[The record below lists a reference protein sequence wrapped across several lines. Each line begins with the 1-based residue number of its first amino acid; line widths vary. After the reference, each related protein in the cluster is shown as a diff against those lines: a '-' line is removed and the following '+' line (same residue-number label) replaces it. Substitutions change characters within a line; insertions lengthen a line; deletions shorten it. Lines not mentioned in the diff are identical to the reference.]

1 MITKEYSDD
10 HKELYI
16 ISDDNLPVI
25 TLDYDDVDHDLV
37 DKFADFLVTILNLH
51 FEELRILC
59 NSHHNATMEIDV

>member
-51 FEELRILC
+51 FE
-59 NSHHNATMEIDV
+59 